1 MNILVKAVFAALFSF
16 ALLCSPVKAENWFQ
30 SHSWFSGQDPLDADM
45 YKRHRPGH
53 SGGAL
58 VVAHVD
64 ISTQTL
70 TLEVN
75 GWPEGR
81 WAISSARAGYHTPRG
96 SFGVTRTAR
105 VYYSKKYDNA
115 PMPNS
120 VFFHGGYAI
129 HGTYHLANLG
139 RPASHG
145 CVRLAPANAAA
156 FYSLVQKYGASR
168 TRVIVTD

>member
-1 MNILVKAVFAALFSF
+1 MNILVKAALAALFGL
-16 ALLCSPVKAENWFQ
+16 ALISSPAQAANWFQ
-30 SHSWFSGQDPLDADM
+30 SHSWFNSQDQQDEEIFK
-45 YKRHRPGH
+45 KRRQG
-53 SGGAL
+53 SAN
-58 VVAHVD
+58 VVAYVD
-64 ISTQTL
+64 ISSQTL

-75 GWPEGR
+75 GRPEGR
-81 WAISSARAGYHTPRG
+81 WAISSARSGYYTPRG

-120 VFFHGGYAI
+120 VFFYGGYAI
-129 HGTYHLANLG
+129 HGTYQLANLG

-156 FYSLVQKYGASR
+156 FYDLVQKYGASR